1 MFFEKI
7 NKNIIFHDGD
17 MKYSYDDLYR
27 YVGYAQNT
35 IKDRLPKS
43 STIGFCSKS
52 SFFEIAAIL
61 AFLELGHKILFIPR
75 KHLFHYEI
83 HENFFEDVDL
93 IVDMFEKDNIV
104 NGKDKL
110 LLKRD
115 LFKESFVGELTLE
128 TDEFKSGFLFFS
140 SGTTGK
146 PKSIE
151 QKHKRLIHAAQQTLE
166 RIWVNNRNFLLH
178 RGNTINHLGI
188 FTTTYLPALF
198 GGDNVNWYDHTD
210 KEVIFSDTTPIY
222 NATLIFPYQPDF
234 DYNMFPLMNGTKIV
248 TGGTTITEDF
258 TKKLFNSGKVKYV
271 YNVYGA
277 TEIITPLMW
286 AINEKNQNNIKF
298 TETLDGIEFD
308 FDSLG
313 FISHINI
320 NIDGHSREKLP
331 DIIRKIEDGD
341 GVCFLYKGRDKQ
353 PIFRVFKQGINFDN
367 NPPMVGSLN
376 LVEDELIQ
384 ILELKLGTLK
394 SPKPIVLINRIEVK
408 KNYNFLIYD
417 PILHKELDEISLE
430 ELNDIIYLYH
440 GVNEEYFLSPLINNK
455 IPLNDL
461 NNYNNGLKLDRGII
475 RKMVSNKISI
485 ESVNKL
491 L

>member
-7 NKNIIFHDGD
+7 NKNVIFHDGEV
-17 MKYSYDDLYR
+17 KYNYNDLYR

-35 IKDRLPKS
+35 IKHRLSKP

-75 KHLFHYEI
+75 KHLFHYET
-83 HENFFEDVDL
+83 HEDFFQDVDL

-104 NGKDKL
+104 NGRDKL
-110 LLKRD
+110 LLKTD
-115 LFKESFVGELTLE
+115 LFKESVINDISLE
-128 TDEFKSGFLFFS
+128 TDEYKSGFLFFS

-151 QKHKRLIHAAQQTLE
+151 QKHKRLIHAAQQTLD
-166 RIWVNNRNFLLH
+166 RIWVDNRNFLLH

-198 GGDNVNWYDHTD
+198 GGDNINWYDHTD
-210 KEVIFSDTTPIY
+210 KEVIFSDLNPIY

-234 DYNMFPLMNGTKIV
+234 DYNMFPFMEGTKIV

-258 TKKLFNSGKVKYV
+258 TKRLFNSEKVKYV

-277 TEIITPLMW
+277 TEIITPIMW
-286 AINEKNQNNIKF
+286 AINEKNENNIKF
-298 TETLDGIEFD
+298 TEVLDGVEFEVNV
-308 FDSLG
+308 FG
-313 FISHINI
+313 FITCINI
-320 NIDGHSREKLP
+320 NIDGNVRERLP
-331 DIIRKIEDGD
+331 DVVRKINDD
-341 GVCFLYKGRDKQ
+341 NQVHFLYKGRDKIS
-353 PIFRVFKQGINFDN
+353 IFRVFKQGINFNN
-367 NPPMVGSLN
+367 NPPMISSLN
-376 LVEDELIQ
+376 LSEDELIQ
-384 ILELKLGTLK
+384 ILELKLGTLN
-394 SPKPIVLINRIEVK
+394 SPKPIVLINRVEIK

-417 PILHKELDEISLE
+417 PILHKSLDDISLE
-430 ELNDIIYLYH
+430 ELNEIIYLYH
-440 GVNEEYFLSPLINNK
+440 EVDKEYFLSPLINNK
-455 IPLNDL
+455 IPLNNL
-461 NNYNNGLKLDRGII
+461 NEYNNGLKLDRGII
-475 RKMVSNKISI
+475 RKMVSNKMNN
-485 ESVNKL
+485 ESLNKL